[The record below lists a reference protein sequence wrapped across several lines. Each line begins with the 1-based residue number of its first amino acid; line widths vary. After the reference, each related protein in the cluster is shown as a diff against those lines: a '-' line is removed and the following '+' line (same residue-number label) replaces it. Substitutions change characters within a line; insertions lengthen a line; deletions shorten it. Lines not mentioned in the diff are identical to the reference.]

1 MIVTKA
7 PEMISNK
14 EYDEKV
20 DEWAL
25 GVIMFEMLSNGVL
38 PFEGKTRAEKLAK
51 IRKSNVV
58 FTP

>member
-1 MIVTKA
+1 
-7 PEMISNK
+7 MISNK